1 MKKQLLWASVLLL
14 SAGLFSACGNGNGT
28 SKQGSSAKKVSHKM
42 VESKEDTVIKKY
54 LEANEKIKGAKI
66 KEKVTADTN
75 EGSESKNV
83 KMDMDVSYYADP
95 FGSKADVATTV
106 GSSVQH
112 STVLSDGKDMY
123 LQLAIVY
130 ARGKTYRRTLHGQI
144 GYNKFATDAANTA
157 KKFLKT
163 MKNNGAKVTLK
174 DEGDEYVI
182 KCDASKTKMSDKF
195 KTETFRISSPME
207 NTYAEYSKEELSR
220 YKFEKYIY
228 ELHIDKKS
236 YQPKS
241 YTANVVTVRTGT
253 DGTKRSRAVSF
264 DATYSA
270 INQTEQIKM
279 PTTYIDYDQNHRK
292 N

>member
-1 MKKQLLWASVLLL
+1 MRSWQISSKAIATKRKQ
-14 SAGLFSACGNGNGT
+14 
-28 SKQGSSAKKVSHKM
+28 QRSSLHGKSYSFIVQKDINAVF
-42 VESKEDTVIKKY
+42 
-54 LEANEKIKGAKI
+54 L
-66 KEKVTADTN
+66 
-75 EGSESKNV
+75 
-83 KMDMDVSYYADP
+83 MDVSYYADP

-174 DEGDEYVI
+174 EEGDEYVI

-236 YQPKS
+236 YQPKRL
-241 YTANVVTVRTGT
+241 YGKRRDRQDGNRRNEEVACDVV
-253 DGTKRSRAVSF
+253 
-264 DATYSA
+264 
-270 INQTEQIKM
+270 
-279 PTTYIDYDQNHRK
+279 
-292 N
+292 

>member
-1 MKKQLLWASVLLL
+1 MKKKMLLAASLVLI
-14 SAGLFSACGNGNGT
+14 SGGLSACGNKGEKSTGT
-28 SKQGSSAKKVSHKM
+28 VKNAVHRNAESREDKAVNKALDAFSA
-42 VESKEDTVIKKY
+42 
-54 LEANEKIKGAKI
+54 LKGAKI
-66 KEKVTADTN
+66 QDTVHVKTV
-75 EGSESKNV
+75 ESGQTKNV
-83 KMDMDVSYYADP
+83 EMDMGVEYHADP
-95 FGSKADVATTV
+95 FGSKASVTTV
-106 GSSVQH
+106 VNSEVSHSSVM
-112 STVLSDGKDMY
+112 TDGKDMY
-123 LQLAIVY
+123 LQLSNVY

-174 DEGDEYVI
+174 EEGDEYVI

-264 DATYSA
+264 DAKYSA

-279 PTTYIDYDQNHRK
+279 PTTYIDYDQNHTK
-292 N
+292 K

>member
-1 MKKQLLWASVLLL
+1 
-14 SAGLFSACGNGNGT
+14 
-28 SKQGSSAKKVSHKM
+28 M

-130 ARGKTYRRTLHGQI
+130 ARGKHIGARCMAKSDITSLQRMRQIPRR
-144 GYNKFATDAANTA
+144 NF
-157 KKFLKT
+157 
-163 MKNNGAKVTLK
+163 
-174 DEGDEYVI
+174 
-182 KCDASKTKMSDKF
+182 
-195 KTETFRISSPME
+195 
-207 NTYAEYSKEELSR
+207 
-220 YKFEKYIY
+220 
-228 ELHIDKKS
+228 
-236 YQPKS
+236 
-241 YTANVVTVRTGT
+241 
-253 DGTKRSRAVSF
+253 
-264 DATYSA
+264 
-270 INQTEQIKM
+270 
-279 PTTYIDYDQNHRK
+279 
-292 N
+292 